1 MLFTNTIFGGRMK
14 IFVISNMYPSKKY
27 PHYGTFV
34 KHTVSLMRENGIDVD
49 VESIQKV
56 DKKWQKIIIYFS
68 FYLRSIIK
76 LMFSDYD
83 YVYVHYVSHSSLPVL
98 FVSKIKKMSVIAN
111 VHGNDI
117 VPETDNDKKYLN
129 YSKRI
134 LDMSFKVVC
143 PSEYFKKILSS
154 EYKVNEKKIVV
165 YPSGGV
171 DTNLFRKIDR
181 GEALKELNLSKN
193 KVYIGYVSRLEK
205 NKGYDIF
212 LKACYEL
219 HKNDKNMNFI
229 VVGDGEEVDKYEEL
243 VDRYHLREYIV
254 KYNLLSQ
261 EKLVYL
267 FNAMDVF
274 VFPTYRKS
282 ESLGLVGLEAM
293 ACETVTVLP
302 NRYGPTSYSQN
313 GVNSYVF
320 ESQNSDELSKT
331 IEKALNSNND
341 ILCKNAREKA
351 KEYDSHITD
360 GLLIDIFKS

>member
-1 MLFTNTIFGGRMK
+1 MK
-14 IFVISNMYPSKKY
+14 VFVISNMYPSKKY

-56 DKKWQKIIIYFS
+56 DKKWQKISIYFI
-68 FYLRSIIK
+68 FYLRSILK
-76 LMFSDYD
+76 LMFSNYD
-83 YVYVHYVSHSSLPVL
+83 YVYVHYISHSSLPVL
-98 FVSKIKKMSVIAN
+98 IVSRIRKLSVIAN

-117 VPETDNDKKYLN
+117 VPETDNDKKYLK
-129 YSKRI
+129 YSKKL
-134 LDMSFKVVC
+134 LDISLKVVC
-143 PSEYFKKILSS
+143 PSEYFKEILLS
-154 EYKVNEKKIVV
+154 EYKVDEKKIRI

-171 DTNLFRKIDR
+171 DTNLFRKIDKR
-181 GEALKELNLSKN
+181 EALEEFNLSKD

-219 HKNDKNMNFI
+219 HKKNNNINFI
-229 VVGDGEEVDKYEEL
+229 VVGDGDEADKYEEL
-243 VDRYHLREYIV
+243 VDRYQLKKYIV

-302 NRYGPTSYSQN
+302 NHYGPTSYSQN
-313 GVNSYVF
+313 GVNAYVF
-320 ESQNSDELSKT
+320 ESQNSEELSKM
-331 IEKALNSNND
+331 IEKALNSNNNF
-341 ILCKNAREKA
+341 LCKNARDKA

-360 GLLIDIFKS
+360 RLLMDVFKSQ